1 MSSASKKRP
10 PEKKPRDTIGDML
23 SYIVDNM
30 ATKDDLRELE
40 ESIRA
45 DMATKDDLR
54 ETETRLRADMNAGFD
69 RIDKRLYD
77 IERRLDVLEEQ
88 SRSHGGFAKEI
99 DALRAEIA
107 AIKKHVG
114 LSR

>member
-1 MSSASKKRP
+1 MKKEAHTAQKPKKSA
-10 PEKKPRDTIGDML
+10 DTTDML
-23 SYIVDNM
+23 SFIVEHM
-30 ATKDDLRELE
+30 ATKDDLRNLE
-40 ESIRA
+40 RSIRT
-45 DMATKDDLR
+45 DMATKADLAELRKEMR
-54 ETETRLRADMNAGFD
+54 EGFD

-77 IERRLDVLEEQ
+77 IERRLDILEEQ

-114 LSR
+114 LPC